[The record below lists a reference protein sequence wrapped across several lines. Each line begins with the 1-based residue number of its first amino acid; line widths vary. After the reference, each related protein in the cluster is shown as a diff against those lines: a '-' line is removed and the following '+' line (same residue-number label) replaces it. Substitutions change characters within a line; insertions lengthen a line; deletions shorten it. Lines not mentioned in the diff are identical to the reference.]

1 MSASKPTRSSNSVYL
16 VGVPYSQIL
25 GAKLPSRKQV
35 LSVFFFNH
43 RVIQLTLRES
53 ATLVVEELSV
63 FWTKARIPIRAK
75 ARCIDKVLSLHTEWL
90 NLQKSSYRQSDA
102 QKNKEETFI
111 ESLEDLFDVASESAL
126 TTMKIEEDKQ
136 FLISQRK
143 KGRPGSMIGVDA
155 AALQKEK
162 RCLRRLQEEAER
174 KRRYETATSTAST
187 STNVGVIQ
195 TDTDSENSE
204 LIQTANDVVED
215 TDMDMMN
222 ADVVDDAN
230 VATHSRGTRGKVS
243 FINERIVSA
252 LDK

>member
-102 QKNKEETFI
+102 QKNK
-111 ESLEDLFDVASESAL
+111 EDLFDVASESAL